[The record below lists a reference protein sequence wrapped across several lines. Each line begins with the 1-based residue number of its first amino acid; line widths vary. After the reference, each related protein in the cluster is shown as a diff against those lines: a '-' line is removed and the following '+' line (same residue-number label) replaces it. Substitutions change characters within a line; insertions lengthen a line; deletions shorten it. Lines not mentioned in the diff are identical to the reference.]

1 MVILI
6 AVSENNGDHL
16 IKTAQS
22 SRFQPRSDKERIVLN
37 LASLVVILIN
47 LGEQIN
53 RLISN

>member
-47 LGEQIN
+47 LDEQIN